1 MIRAKMGQHP
11 STFIY
16 FRFIPTIFGQVI
28 SHHYTIS
35 AYHISGYHSAEKW
48 WQNEE
53 HLVLIS
59 GISYLMH
66 RDSCSPSVNPR
77 GCNPH
82 RFSYQHSVHLK
93 RMLKQVDTYY
103 EFVTAFYTFYL
114 NVPFETW
121 TLLVQINRKIAEKF
135 RNFGNFFFFYFPI

>member
-1 MIRAKMGQHP
+1 
-11 STFIY
+11 
-16 FRFIPTIFGQVI
+16 
-28 SHHYTIS
+28 
-35 AYHISGYHSAEKW
+35 
-48 WQNEE
+48 
-53 HLVLIS
+53 
-59 GISYLMH
+59 MH

-135 RNFGNFFFFYFPI
+135 RNFGNFFLFPKVLKNLTSLFNEGKNIQCCQTTKPLENLRAFLRPYTFNFFERDTKNIKMSPNMCSKSPIFPFLPS